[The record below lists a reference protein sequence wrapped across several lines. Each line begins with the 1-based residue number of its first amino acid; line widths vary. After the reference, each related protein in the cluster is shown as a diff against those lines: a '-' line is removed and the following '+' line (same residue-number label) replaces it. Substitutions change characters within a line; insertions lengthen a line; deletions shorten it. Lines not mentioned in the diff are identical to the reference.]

1 MTESAGRGPTYRP
14 GPAVGVRSRI
24 RGPWGEGCHM
34 RIRSLSVVAVAVTM
48 IAMGSSP
55 AIALTPDTRVTVG
68 SPAAPFS
75 QNKQNEPAV
84 AVDANHPN
92 VLVAGSNDE
101 IDMEACNA
109 GPDNTCPFTPGV
121 GVSGVY
127 FSFDSGTT
135 WTQPTYTGLPA
146 RDCRGAPGSA
156 DPPCTAHTGPIG
168 TLPWYAEN
176 GLVSDGDPAVA
187 FGPRPGPNGFRW
199 AHGHRAR

>member
-1 MTESAGRGPTYRP
+1 
-14 GPAVGVRSRI
+14 
-24 RGPWGEGCHM
+24 M

-84 AVDANHPN
+84 AADANHPN
-92 VLVAGSNDE
+92 VLVAGANDE

-109 GPDNTCPFTPGV
+109 GPDNSCPFTPGV

-127 FSFDSGTT
+127 FSFDDGTT

-146 RDCRGAPGSA
+146 RDCLGVVGDA

-176 GLVSDGDPAVA
+176 GLAP
-187 FGPRPGPNGFRW
+187 
-199 AHGHRAR
+199 